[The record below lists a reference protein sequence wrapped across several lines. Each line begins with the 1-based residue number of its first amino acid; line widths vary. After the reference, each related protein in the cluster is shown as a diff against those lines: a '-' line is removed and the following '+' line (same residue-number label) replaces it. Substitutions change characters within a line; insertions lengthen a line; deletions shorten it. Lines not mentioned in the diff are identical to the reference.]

1 MNEDKET
8 KHGGHKNGKK
18 EGLSGSSFFTWFM
31 VIALLGVWT
40 SVAVVW
46 FDLVDYEEVL
56 AKAKDFRYNLSE
68 VLQGKLGIYDADGD
82 GDFDVDDAKV
92 LLEEPGGVAKRK
104 AKAKVKEVIK
114 EELKKV
120 KEKPE
125 SKKESK
131 NEDKKKGKKEKDDRK
146 DKFAAD
152 SDKYKKES
160 SKGKKDREKEKIGLE
175 KSTKDKEIV
184 KRSVIGKDASTKM
197 ASRHKE
203 EKKVDK
209 NPSKLG
215 SSAEGQDRKKKN

>member
-1 MNEDKET
+1 MNEDKEA

-56 AKAKDFRYNLSE
+56 
-68 VLQGKLGIYDADGD
+68 GKLGIYDADDD

-114 EELKKV
+114 EELKKG

-125 SKKESK
+125 SKKENK
-131 NEDKKKGKKEKDDRK
+131 NEDKKKGKKEKDDWK

-152 SDKYKKES
+152 SDKSKKEF

-175 KSTKDKEIV
+175 KSAKNKEIM
-184 KRSVIGKDASTKM
+184 KRSVSGKDASTKM

-203 EKKVDK
+203 EKKGDK
-209 NPSKLG
+209 STSKLG
-215 SSAEGQDRKKKN
+215 NLAKGQDRKKKN

>member
-1 MNEDKET
+1 MNEDKEA

-56 AKAKDFRYNLSE
+56 
-68 VLQGKLGIYDADGD
+68 GKLGIYDADGD

-104 AKAKVKEVIK
+104 AKAKAKEVIK
-114 EELKKV
+114 EDLKKA

-125 SKKESK
+125 SKKENK
-131 NEDKKKGKKEKDDRK
+131 NEDKKKGKKEKDDWK
-146 DKFAAD
+146 DKFATD
-152 SDKYKKES
+152 SDKSRKES

-175 KSTKDKEIV
+175 KSTRDKETV
-184 KRSVIGKDASTKM
+184 KRSGSGKDASTKM
-197 ASRHKE
+197 AARHKE

-215 SSAEGQDRKKKN
+215 NLAKGQDRKKKN

>member
-1 MNEDKET
+1 MNEDKEA
-8 KHGGHKNGKK
+8 KHGGHKTGKK

-92 LLEEPGGVAKRK
+92 LLEEPGGIAKRK
-104 AKAKVKEVIK
+104 AKTKVKEVIK
-114 EELKKV
+114 ELKKS

-125 SKKESK
+125 SKKENK
-131 NEDKKKGKKEKDDRK
+131 NEDKKKGKKEKDDWK
-146 DKFAAD
+146 DKFASD
-152 SDKYKKES
+152 SDKFRKES

-175 KSTKDKEIV
+175 KSTKDKEIM
-184 KRSVIGKDASTKM
+184 KRSVSGKDASTKM
-197 ASRHKE
+197 TSRHKE

-215 SSAEGQDRKKKN
+215 NLAKSQDRKKKN

>member
-56 AKAKDFRYNLSE
+56 
-68 VLQGKLGIYDADGD
+68 GKLGIYDADGD